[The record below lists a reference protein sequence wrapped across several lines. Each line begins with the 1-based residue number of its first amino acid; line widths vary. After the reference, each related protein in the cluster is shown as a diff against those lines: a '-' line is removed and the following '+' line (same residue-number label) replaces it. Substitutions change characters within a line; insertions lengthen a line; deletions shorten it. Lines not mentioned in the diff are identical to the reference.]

1 MTFPQNRL
9 SSLMSSLR
17 SPLFWMQAVLLFL
30 WAVAGC
36 GYRVG
41 APYQAHIQSVHVPIF
56 SSKTFRR
63 GIEFELTEA
72 VHKEIQNRTHFRL
85 TKGPYA
91 DSRLTAEIV
100 HLDKRALGESA
111 FDDPREL
118 QLSLAVQVTWEDLRT
133 GEILDQQNI
142 PLEPE
147 MVHLIST
154 GDFAPEVGQSLATA
168 KHQAIQKLARQIVQM
183 MEAPW

>member
-1 MTFPQNRL
+1 MTFPQI
-9 SSLMSSLR
+9 LMPSWK
-17 SPLFWMQAVLLFL
+17 SPLLRMQAALLLLGF
-30 WAVAGC
+30 VAGC
-36 GYRVG
+36 GYMVG

-56 SSKTFRR
+56 TSRSFRR

-91 DSRLTAEIV
+91 DSRLTGEIV
-100 HLDKRALGESA
+100 HLEKRVLGESA
-111 FDDPREL
+111 FDDAREL

-168 KHQAIQKLARQIVQM
+168 KHQAVQTLARQIVQM